1 MGKGINGEDLGKGY
15 YQKANGLYYA
25 KKGVAGEEIYDS
37 DMNLEQLKRRVNKRI
52 KIIKEGPG
60 VIFKNATLNEWFMWW
75 YEKYKAPRLA
85 EQSAVNVL
93 SKYKNIMAEQFGD
106 SKLKLITEL
115 DVIDF
120 LEDWTK
126 NPTHAVSS
134 MNSCLGYMNDCF
146 EKAIDYNLIK
156 FNPFKDKKINEKR
169 CIQEVKDK
177 EISYQYF
184 SKSDQEILLQYFY
197 ENNHWYYAMLYVAL
211 YTGMRVGDDDDKIR
225 LNQRKPSKYK
235 GLSRFGPEKNLQR
248 INKFMK
254 ERPIFYKNLIQMKE
268 NFRFYLRCFY
278 CITKVVIL
286 QFNSENRTELARN
299 G

>member
-254 ERPIFYKNLIQMKE
+254 ERPTFYKKLIQMKE

-286 QFNSENRTELARN
+286 QFNSEKQDRISS
-299 G
+299 

>member
-134 MNSCLGYMNDCF
+134 MNSCLGYMN
-146 EKAIDYNLIK
+146 E
-156 FNPFKDKKINEKR
+156 
-169 CIQEVKDK
+169 
-177 EISYQYF
+177 
-184 SKSDQEILLQYFY
+184 LL
-197 ENNHWYYAMLYVAL
+197 
-211 YTGMRVGDDDDKIR
+211 
-225 LNQRKPSKYK
+225 
-235 GLSRFGPEKNLQR
+235 
-248 INKFMK
+248 
-254 ERPIFYKNLIQMKE
+254 
-268 NFRFYLRCFY
+268 
-278 CITKVVIL
+278 
-286 QFNSENRTELARN
+286 
-299 G
+299 

>member
-1 MGKGINGEDLGKGY
+1 MGKSINGEDLGKGY

-37 DMNLEQLKRRVNKRI
+37 DMNLEQLKRRINKRI

-93 SKYKNIMAEQFGD
+93 SKYKNIMAEQFGG

-120 LEDWTK
+120 LEAWTK

-177 EISYQYF
+177 ELSYQYL
-184 SKSDQEILLQYFY
+184 SKSDQEILLQYF
-197 ENNHWYYAMLYVAL
+197 
-211 YTGMRVGDDDDKIR
+211 
-225 LNQRKPSKYK
+225 
-235 GLSRFGPEKNLQR
+235 
-248 INKFMK
+248 
-254 ERPIFYKNLIQMKE
+254 
-268 NFRFYLRCFY
+268 
-278 CITKVVIL
+278 
-286 QFNSENRTELARN
+286 
-299 G
+299 

>member
-1 MGKGINGEDLGKGY
+1 MGKSINGEDLGKGY

-93 SKYKNIMAEQFGD
+93 SKYKNIMAEQFGG

-120 LEDWTK
+120 LEAWTK

-177 EISYQYF
+177 ELSYQYL

>member
-211 YTGMRVGDDDDKIR
+211 YTGMRVGDADGKIS
-225 LNQRKPSKYK
+225 LNQQKPSKHA
-235 GLSRFGPEKNLQR
+235 GLRRFGPEKFLQR
-248 INKFMK
+248 NNEFMK
-254 ERPIFYKNLIQMKE
+254 ERPIFYKKPIKTE
-268 NFRFYLRCFY
+268 KDFSTWLRCFY
-278 CITKVVIL
+278 YTTKAVITEYIY
-286 QFNSENRTELARN
+286 F
-299 G
+299 

>member
-120 LEDWTK
+120 LEAWTK

-254 ERPIFYKNLIQMKE
+254 ERPTFYKKLIQMKE

-286 QFNSENRTELARN
+286 QFNSEKQDRISS
-299 G
+299 

>member
-1 MGKGINGEDLGKGY
+1 
-15 YQKANGLYYA
+15 
-25 KKGVAGEEIYDS
+25 
-37 DMNLEQLKRRVNKRI
+37 
-52 KIIKEGPG
+52 
-60 VIFKNATLNEWFMWW
+60 MWW

-120 LEDWTK
+120 LEAWTK

-169 CIQEVKDK
+169 CI
-177 EISYQYF
+177 
-184 SKSDQEILLQYFY
+184 
-197 ENNHWYYAMLYVAL
+197 
-211 YTGMRVGDDDDKIR
+211 
-225 LNQRKPSKYK
+225 
-235 GLSRFGPEKNLQR
+235 
-248 INKFMK
+248 
-254 ERPIFYKNLIQMKE
+254 
-268 NFRFYLRCFY
+268 
-278 CITKVVIL
+278 
-286 QFNSENRTELARN
+286 
-299 G
+299 